1 MNSTLKVHMGQTL
14 ELIIRKNELNLTE
27 LANEVGVDRRTFYY
41 WFKKEVLK
49 ESTINRISK
58 VINSD
63 GLNNSI
69 RTNLL
74 EPCFSHPAEIT
85 INKGGDEY
93 WKDKYVN
100 LLERYTALLKNEDP
114 ISILLKR

>member
-27 LANEVGVDRRTFYY
+27 LATEVGVDRRTFYY

-49 ESTINRISK
+49 ESTINRISR

-63 GLNNSI
+63 NLHNSI
-69 RTNLL
+69 KTNLL
-74 EPCFSHPAEIT
+74 EPCFSHPAEISQ
-85 INKGGDEY
+85 NKGEDDY
-93 WKDKYVN
+93 WKDKYVE
-100 LLERYTALLKNEDP
+100 LLERYTALLKSEGPVAN
-114 ISILLKR
+114 LLKR

>member
-1 MNSTLKVHMGQTL
+1 MISTLKVHMGQTL
-14 ELIIRKNELNLTE
+14 ELILRKNELNLTE

-49 ESTINRISK
+49 ESTINRISR

-63 GLNNSI
+63 VLHNSI

-74 EPCFSHPAEIT
+74 EPCFSHTTEVLET
-85 INKGGDEY
+85 KSNDDY
-93 WKDKYVN
+93 WKDKYVH
-100 LLERYTALLKNEDP
+100 LLERYT
-114 ISILLKR
+114 ILLKTEKPFSPLVKR